1 MPQNLK
7 GFSLDQAALDGLAGV
22 NALTFVSGGTIN
34 IYGALNLGIL
44 NPATGQPV
52 LGSLTLDSAGLI
64 ESTTSGTPPY
74 ATEQVASFTAEQV
87 IFQNS
92 LGGSYTQTPSTVAN
106 TTLAINAIDVV
117 RAGGF
122 NNAQISL
129 GGGTVTFA
137 GFGRVDLKSTGQIVA
152 TGALQNGSQI
162 ISTGNAGS
170 LNVQAPLTLDAPRIA
185 AGILT
190 TNPATGLPEFG
201 TATYTIAA
209 VDDPANPAIFYPVS
223 LTNSSGTTPLSCSTA
238 SSSAWCA
245 IPAVSTRVLRGAA
258 ITKWVSRAI
267 PSTPRAR

>member
-1 MPQNLK
+1 MPSVQ
-7 GFSLDQAALDGLAGV
+7 
-22 NALTFVSGGTIN
+22 
-34 IYGALNLGIL
+34 
-44 NPATGQPV
+44 
-52 LGSLTLDSAGLI
+52 
-64 ESTTSGTPPY
+64 
-74 ATEQVASFTAEQV
+74 
-87 IFQNS
+87 
-92 LGGSYTQTPSTVAN
+92 
-106 TTLAINAIDVV
+106 
-117 RAGGF
+117 AGGF